1 MPVHPVG
8 MRPRVAIVS
17 DPMVQRGGAERV
29 VEAFAEA
36 FPEAP
41 IFAILYSF
49 ENGPASL
56 RSRVRE
62 SWLGRIPGAARRH
75 RYFLPFYGKAVESFD
90 LSEFD
95 VILSS
100 HHTAA
105 KGLLRGAAQVHV
117 CYCHTPMRALWE
129 RTHEELAALPAAAR
143 PAAGAMLERLRV
155 WDYVTA
161 ARVDRF
167 VANSRLTQLRI
178 RKHYGRDSELLYPP
192 IDTERF
198 TPGGEVEDYYLV
210 ASRAVPYKR
219 IDLAVEATARAGR
232 KLTLV
237 GDRHRL
243 VDAPHVTSLGHV
255 TNDRLVQLM
264 RGARAL
270 LFPQHEDFGMT
281 ALEMNACGR
290 PVIAYGSG
298 GAVETVVDGYTGIL
312 VPEQTPE
319 AFVAGIERF
328 EKLNFDPLTLRFH
341 AERFSRELYVESLRE
356 VIARAWSEAQE
367 PRAIRRS
374 VSLQRRP
381 DVELRADFV
390 DDGVGELRRRG
401 VSAEAAGS

>member
-1 MPVHPVG
+1 MPVRPAAT
-8 MRPRVAIVS
+8 RPRVAIVS

-41 IFAILYSF
+41 IFAILYSL

-56 RSRVRE
+56 RSRVHE
-62 SWLGRIPGAARRH
+62 SWLGRVPGAARRH

-129 RTHEELAALPAAAR
+129 RTHQELATLPAAAR
-143 PAAGAMLERLRV
+143 PAASAMLDRMRI

-178 RKHYGRDSELLYPP
+178 RKHYGRESELLYPP

-198 TPGGEVEDYYLV
+198 TPGGSVADYYLV

-232 KLTLV
+232 KLVLV
-237 GDRHRL
+237 GDRHRI
-243 VDAPHVTSLGHV
+243 DAPHVTSLGHV
-255 TNDRLVQLM
+255 TNDRLVELM
-264 RGARAL
+264 RGAQAL
-270 LFPQHEDFGMT
+270 LFPQQEDFGMT

-312 VPEQTPE
+312 VPDQTPE
-319 AFVAGIERF
+319 AFVSGIERF
-328 EKLNFDPLTLRFH
+328 ESLRFDPQTLRFH
-341 AERFSRELYVESLRE
+341 AERFSRERFVSSLQE
-356 VIARAWSEAQE
+356 LIARAWREALE
-367 PRAIRRS
+367 PRTVSRS
-374 VSLQRRP
+374 VALKRRP
-381 DVELRADFV
+381 NVELRADLV
-390 DDGVGELRRRG
+390 DDGVGELGRRG
-401 VSAEAAGS
+401 VSAEVARG

>member
-1 MPVHPVG
+1 MPVRPVAE
-8 MRPRVAIVS
+8 RPRVAIVS
-17 DPMVQRGGAERV
+17 DPIVQRGGAERV
-29 VEAFAEA
+29 VEAFADA

-41 IFAILYSF
+41 VFAILYSLQ
-49 ENGPASL
+49 NGPAAL

-62 SWLGRIPGAARRH
+62 SWLGRVPGAARRH
-75 RYFLPFYGKAVESFD
+75 RYFLPFYAKAVESFD
-90 LSEFD
+90 LSEYD

-129 RTHEELAALPAAAR
+129 RTHQELSALPAVAR
-143 PAAGAMLERLRV
+143 PAAAAMLDRLRM

-192 IDTERF
+192 IETERF
-198 TPGGEVEDYYLV
+198 TPGGEAGDYYLV

-219 IDLAVEATARAGR
+219 IDVAVEATARAGR
-232 KLTLV
+232 RLVLV
-237 GDRHRL
+237 GDRHRIGA
-243 VDAPHVTSLGHV
+243 APHVTTLGHV
-255 TNDRLVQLM
+255 SNDRLVELM

-298 GAVETVVDGYTGIL
+298 GAVETVVDGYTGVL

-319 AFVAGIERF
+319 AFARGIERF
-328 EKLNFDPLTLRFH
+328 ESLRFDPLTLRLH
-341 AERFSRELYVESLRE
+341 AESFSRERFVAALRE
-356 VIARAWSEAQE
+356 LIARAWREAHE
-367 PRAIRRS
+367 ARSLKRS

-381 DVELRADFV
+381 NVELRPDLV

-401 VSAEAAGS
+401 VSAEVARG